1 MAQNGIVASMIEVV
15 NLTKTYEG
23 TRAVNELSFTVQ
35 PGEVLGLVGPNGAGK
50 TTTMRCITGIIAPTQ
65 GRVLVCGRDVVLD
78 PVGAK
83 RELAF
88 IPDEPRLFEYLTV
101 REHLAFVARLY
112 GVQDPLPK
120 AEVLY
125 DELELRGKEDA
136 LPNTLSRGMKQ
147 KLAIACAL
155 IHEPRAILFDEPL
168 TGLDPVA
175 IRRIKETI
183 KKRAAGGAAIII
195 SSHLLNLVELI
206 ATKILLLQHGKKLL
220 HGTLP
225 EIQAAV
231 PNLRENA
238 DLEEIFMR
246 ATGYEG
252 TGPREAEGLSPSSNR
267 LASVPKG
274 GDSPSPPAAPGTVP
288 K

>member
-1 MAQNGIVASMIEVV
+1 
-15 NLTKTYEG
+15 
-23 TRAVNELSFTVQ
+23 VQ

-50 TTTMRCITGIIAPTQ
+50 TTTMRCITGIIAPSQ
-65 GRVLVCGRDVVLD
+65 GRVLVCGRDIQLD

-83 RELAF
+83 QELAF

-112 GVQDPLPK
+112 GVRDPLPK
-120 AEVLY
+120 AEALF
-125 DELELRGKEDA
+125 DDLELRGKEDA

-183 KKRAAGGAAIII
+183 KRRAAAGAAIII
-195 SSHLLNLVELI
+195 SSHLLNLVEMI
-206 ATKILLLQHGKKLL
+206 ATKILLLQAGKKLL

-231 PNLRENA
+231 PNMRENA

-246 ATGYEG
+246 ATGYE
-252 TGPREAEGLSPSSNR
+252 TGEASLAMNGLSPDAG
-267 LASVPKG
+267 LPKN
-274 GDSPSPPAAPGTVP
+274 GDSPSPPSASGTVP
-288 K
+288 R

>member
-1 MAQNGIVASMIEVV
+1 MIEV
-15 NLTKTYEG
+15 LDLSKIYEG
-23 TRAVNELSFTVQ
+23 TQAVTGLSFTVQ

-50 TTTMRCITGIIAPTQ
+50 TTTMRCITGIIAPSQ
-65 GRVLVCGRDVVLD
+65 GRVLVCGRDIQLD

-83 RELAF
+83 QELAF

-112 GVQDPLPK
+112 GVRDPLPK
-120 AEVLY
+120 AEALF

-183 KKRAAGGAAIII
+183 KRRAAAGAAIII
-195 SSHLLNLVELI
+195 SSHLLNLVEMI
-206 ATKILLLQHGKKLL
+206 ATKILLLQAGKKLL

-231 PNLRENA
+231 PNMRENA

-246 ATGYEG
+246 ATGYE
-252 TGPREAEGLSPSSNR
+252 TGEASLAMNGLSPDAG
-267 LASVPKG
+267 LPKN
-274 GDSPSPPAAPGTVP
+274 GDSPSPPSASGTVP
-288 K
+288 R